1 MMKSSKKI
9 LAVGLAAMM
18 LCSIV
23 PVPTSAAPKASKAK
37 MLSLSEKKITM
48 EVGDE
53 LTIKSTGKKA
63 DIKAK
68 ITPKKAKKDIKVI
81 TNKKRVVRVKR
92 LNKYTYR
99 LIAENEGKAKITV
112 ISLSNQK
119 LKKKLNITVNEPED
133 DDEEE
138 EKEKNKPVVFSMTA
152 RQIAEDK
159 ISVVFTKEVPAT
171 VALSNF
177 TLKDKTGNSNV
188 ALKNFTLGADKK
200 SAEIQSLINFNI
212 GSVYEL
218 SYNNPEDGKTYTA
231 EINAKKG
238 EVSSLKLLTTSV
250 PVNVAKK
257 LNFAVYDTEGVDVTA
272 SYKPYV
278 TLTADVPAGKGFF
291 DSTKNELKMFETG
304 VTAKIT
310 MTYQEGIKKVEGTGM
325 VSVTNQST
333 ETANVVAWNLS
344 QPANPLDWNKANNPA
359 AHSLGLNTADLSIDV
374 KVKTSDG
381 REFKSDTDPANFNF
395 KSSDAAIFTMAG
407 KTIAPVA
414 KGSADIIVEFTYEG
428 KVSRFTPVK
437 ITIGENAKP
446 QNIELSQGSLT
457 VKKGATD
464 DTTKIKFVR
473 DQYGNIMN
481 YGAGTWT
488 FTTNPAAGAPSFSVV
503 GDAVKADATG
513 AGVVA
518 GTYTI
523 KAELTLGGEKTNV
536 MFGTFVTP

>member
-23 PVPTSAAPKASKAK
+23 PVPTSAAPKAKT
-37 MLSLSEKKITM
+37 LSLSEKKITM

-92 LNKYTYR
+92 LNKYAYK
-99 LIAENEGKAKITV
+99 LMAENEGKAKITV

-119 LKKKLNITVNEPED
+119 LKKKLNITVNEPEEED
-133 DDEEE
+133 DDD
-138 EKEKNKPVVFSMTA
+138 EKNKPVVFSMTA

-188 ALKNFTLGADKK
+188 ALKNLTLGADRK
-200 SAEIQSLINFNI
+200 SAEIQALINFNI

-218 SYNNPEDGKTYTA
+218 SFNNPEDAKTYTA

-257 LNFAVYDTEGVDVTA
+257 LNFAIYDTEGVDVTA

-278 TLTADVPAGKGFF
+278 TLKAEIPAGKGFF
-291 DSTKNELKMFETG
+291 DESKNELRMFDPTA
-304 VTAKIT
+304 TAKIT
-310 MTYQEGIKKVEGTGM
+310 ITYQEGVKKVESTGT

-333 ETANVVAWNLS
+333 ETANIVAWNLS
-344 QPANPLDWNKANNPA
+344 QTALPLDWNKANNPA

-381 REFKSDTDPANFNF
+381 KEFKSDTDPANFNF
-395 KSSDAAIFTMAG
+395 KSTDAAVFTMMG
-407 KTIAPVA
+407 KTIVPVA

-446 QNIELSQGSLT
+446 KSIELSQGSLT
-457 VKKGATD
+457 IKRGATD
-464 DTTKIKFVR
+464 DTTNIKLVR
-473 DQYGNIMN
+473 DQYGNSMN

-488 FTTNPAAGAPSFSVV
+488 FTANPAAGAPTFSVV
-503 GDAVKADATG
+503 AGVVKADATD